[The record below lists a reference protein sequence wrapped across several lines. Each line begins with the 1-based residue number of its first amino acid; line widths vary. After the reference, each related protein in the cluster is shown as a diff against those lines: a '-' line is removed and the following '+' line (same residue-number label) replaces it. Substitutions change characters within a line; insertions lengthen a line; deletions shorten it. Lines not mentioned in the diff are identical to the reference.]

1 MRFMDC
7 TLRDGSNVLG
17 KGFPA
22 DLTTLML
29 RGLIENN
36 IRTIEYGNAGGIG
49 AYALGKRDRAVP
61 PARTSDGDD
70 ERGLALLDV
79 PRDEEG
85 EKLLDAL

>member
-36 IRTIEYGNAGGIG
+36 IKTIEYGNAGGIG
-49 AYALGKRDRAVP
+49 AYALGNLAPLNDLEYLELAQPFVDKAEIGMFLNAKR
-61 PARTSDGDD
+61 
-70 ERGLALLDV
+70 
-79 PRDEEG
+79 
-85 EKLLDAL
+85 